1 MTIKEASELTGISI
15 DNLRYYE
22 RIGLIPPVPRKANGI
37 RDFDELS
44 LHWIDFAMKFK
55 RAGMSLEAIIEY
67 MRLARLGDSTKGERK
82 AILEEARENIIKKI
96 NELQK
101 TLEFANYKID
111 NFYGDCTNK
120 IDEVIIQGREN
131 T

>member
-22 RIGLIPPVPRKANGI
+22 RIGLIPPVPRKPNGI

-67 MRLARLGDSTKGERK
+67 MKLARLGDSTKGERK

-120 IDEVIIQGREN
+120 IDEVIIQEGEN
-131 T
+131 S